1 MDSLS
6 GLLAFVRAAELRSF
20 VAAGER
26 LGVSASAVGKS
37 VARLEESLG
46 VRLFNRS
53 TRRINLTDEGALF
66 FERCQRIVSE
76 IENAEAEMAR
86 ISDAPRG
93 KLRVSM
99 PAIGYRMLVPLLAD
113 FSALYPEVEL
123 DVDFNDRM
131 VDLIAEGIDVAVR
144 SGELADSRLMARRLG
159 PFRLILAGA
168 PEYLQRRGVPQGPE
182 DLLEHACLRYRYPG
196 GQQLQE
202 WRLFSDGEPVSQR
215 IPVTLSCNSIEAL
228 IHATQEGLGI
238 AYLPDFTLCSAI
250 NAGQLVAVL
259 DQHTQEQGFFSALWP
274 SSRHMLPKVRVFV
287 DYLTQHMLPLR

>member
-99 PAIGYRMLVPLLAD
+99 PAVGYRMLVPLLSEFTA
-113 FSALYPEVEL
+113 FYPEVEL
-123 DVDFNDRM
+123 DVDFNDRI

-144 SGELADSRLMARRLG
+144 GGELADSRLMARRLG
-159 PFRLILAGA
+159 PFRLILTGA
-168 PEYLQRRGVPQGPE
+168 PEYFQRRGMPQRPE
-182 DLLEHACLRYRYPG
+182 DLLNHACLRYRYPG
-196 GQQLQE
+196 GQQLQAWNLSE
-202 WRLFSDGEPVSQR
+202 GEPVSLR
-215 IPVTLSCNSIEAL
+215 IPVTLSFNSIEAL

-238 AYLPDFTLCSAI
+238 AYLPDFTLCQPVDARR
-250 NAGQLVAVL
+250 LVPVL
-259 DQHTQEQGFFSALWP
+259 EQHTQEQGFFSALWP
-274 SSRHMLPKVRVFV
+274 SNRHMLPKVRVFV
-287 DYLTQHMLPLR
+287 DYLAQHMLPLR